1 MVTID
6 LERVNVVA
14 PYHFTP
20 TSYSVL
26 TFSVLTDY
34 GVKYTMSFY
43 ENDLLPGIHAYEFV
57 ISNVNQRKSPRDIK
71 LRQSIIAL
79 IQEFFRQRKAVLI
92 YICETGDNRQSQ
104 RFRLFDSWRRAS
116 GQERF
121 VSLSMN
127 LTDEEG
133 IPNYAAIITRKD
145 NPDLPFISKQFRVM
159 EELLREKPE

>member
-6 LERVNVVA
+6 LTRVNRISPYSLVA
-14 PYHFTP
+14 SNRSLFYELITDTGIDYTIGFTP
-20 TSYSVL
+20 NGILSDVL
-26 TFSVLTDY
+26 S
-34 GVKYTMSFY
+34 
-43 ENDLLPGIHAYEFV
+43 YEFV
-57 ISNVNQRKSPRDIK
+57 IVNRSQRKSPRDVK